1 MASVTWPP
9 LVTAAPISSS
19 VKVARAR
26 PGTAAARRPMRVART
41 DGTGTAVVDIGRSRR
56 GGWRGRAPQHPPQPV
71 APTIARTAPATPPR
85 SRARA
90 RPCKL
95 QPIVT
100 FAPYCGRS
108 GRRWASIG
116 KREDAQRSGG
126 IGLPGGDDG
135 VLLGAGIENRV
146 VD

>member
-41 DGTGTAVVDIGRSRR
+41 GGTGTAVVDIGRSRR

-71 APTIARTAPATPPR
+71 APTLARTAPATPPR
-85 SRARA
+85 SPARA

-95 QPIVT
+95 QLRFSELRDLLIEVEKATITISEELPRA
-100 FAPYCGRS
+100 FLERNKS
-108 GRRWASIG
+108 ASP
-116 KREDAQRSGG
+116 S
-126 IGLPGGDDG
+126 
-135 VLLGAGIENRV
+135 
-146 VD
+146 

>member
-41 DGTGTAVVDIGRSRR
+41 GGTETAVVDIGRSRR

-95 QPIVT
+95 QALFTTPVPPKT
-100 FAPYCGRS
+100 LARLCAGL
-108 GRRWASIG
+108 RRADLPTSDIETIC
-116 KREDAQRSGG
+116 RHLDA
-126 IGLPGGDDG
+126 L
-135 VLLGAGIENRV
+135 A
-146 VD
+146 

>member
-9 LVTAAPISSS
+9 RVTAAPISSS

-41 DGTGTAVVDIGRSRR
+41 GTAVVDIGRSRR
-56 GGWRGRAPQHPPQPV
+56 GGWRGHAPQTPPQPV

-95 QPIVT
+95 QIRKMRMEIQFIVT
-100 FAPYCGRS
+100 E
-108 GRRWASIG
+108 RRDIIAMYGFGSFFRLQNYNDI
-116 KREDAQRSGG
+116 D
-126 IGLPGGDDG
+126 
-135 VLLGAGIENRV
+135 LL
-146 VD
+146 

>member
-9 LVTAAPISSS
+9 RGTAAPISSS

-41 DGTGTAVVDIGRSRR
+41 GGTETAVVDIGRSRR
-56 GGWRGRAPQHPPQPV
+56 GGWRGRAPQHPPQPG
-71 APTIARTAPATPPR
+71 APTTAPPHPPTPPP

-95 QPIVT
+95 QAHVFLGEEIRAGELEIV
-100 FAPYCGRS
+100 
-108 GRRWASIG
+108 
-116 KREDAQRSGG
+116 Q
-126 IGLPGGDDG
+126 
-135 VLLGAGIENRV
+135 GADRV
-146 VD
+146 EEE